1 MLAWTGVLLAVSR
14 VGVGFGPGASP
25 EEVFNVSTPSKCH
38 SSVWVGTDTDPDAVF
53 FTTLEPSTL
62 VYRVDGRTGHVVWQ
76 VSMGDGRNGMRCSPV
91 VSKGLLHIGTD
102 NGTFAA
108 LDAETGATVWSLTP
122 PATTPAI
129 VCYDKYYPP
138 PTGRPCEVYSTAL
151 LHGGYRFQGSEDNNT
166 RCFNASTGALLWT
179 RQAGADVD
187 GTAVV
192 GVPGS
197 NTIWIGADD
206 GRLYNLDMA
215 TGKDV
220 LPPVQHC
227 GTLES
232 MPAVDAAK
240 GILFSMCRE
249 RTPAVEES
257 APSAPAVG
265 KVFALDM
272 RTGKYVWN
280 ISCAGGGVPIYV
292 PESNSIYVA
301 GENGTA
307 FAADASTGSLLW
319 AKRLLPLA
327 RFMGPF
333 VYDSQRNLLYG
344 ANFNGYVYA
353 LDAGS
358 GAVVWRFELHTP
370 KNPFIPV
377 PLGARISADF
387 SKLYFA
393 AYDRALHALDL
404 GQQQQQH

>member
-1 MLAWTGVLLAVSR
+1 MVWTGVLLAVSR
-14 VGVGFGPGASP
+14 VGVGFGPGAPP
-25 EEVFNVSTPSKCH
+25 EEVFNVSTPSKCQ

-53 FTTLEPSTL
+53 FTTLEPSNF

-76 VSMGDGRNGMRCSPV
+76 VSMGGGRNGMRCSPV
-91 VSKGLLHIGTD
+91 VSKELLHIGTD
-102 NGTFAA
+102 NGTFTA
-108 LDAETGATVWSLTP
+108 LDVETGARVWSHT
-122 PATTPAI
+122 PATTSAI
-129 VCYDKYYPP
+129 VCFDDGHPP
-138 PTGRPCEVYSTAL
+138 PTGRPCEVYSSAL

-166 RCFNASTGALLWT
+166 RCFNASTGALLWV

-187 GTAVV
+187 GTAVT

-206 GRLYNLDMA
+206 GFLYNLDMA

-249 RTPAVEES
+249 RTVGE
-257 APSAPAVG
+257 SAPAVG

-280 ISCAGGGVPIYV
+280 LSCAGGGVPIYV
-292 PESNSIYVA
+292 PESNSIFVA

-319 AKRLLPLA
+319 VKQLLPLA

-370 KNPFIPV
+370 YIPLIPV
-377 PLGARISADF
+377 PMGPRISADF

-404 GQQQQQH
+404 GQQLLQH